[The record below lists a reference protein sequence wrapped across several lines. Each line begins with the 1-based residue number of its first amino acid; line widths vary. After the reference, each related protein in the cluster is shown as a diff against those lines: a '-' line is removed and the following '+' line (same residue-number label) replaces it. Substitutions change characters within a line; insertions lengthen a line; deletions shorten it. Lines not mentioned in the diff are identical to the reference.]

1 MFWSTQDPS
10 SGSQSQYLA
19 KITSMVALC
28 LSIGKV
34 FSVMAAYAAITLTT
48 FHIDKHSGTILVNL
62 ARY

>member
-1 MFWSTQDPS
+1 MFRSMQEPS
-10 SGSQSQYLA
+10 SGSQIQYLA
-19 KITSMVALC
+19 KITSMVPLC

-34 FSVMAAYAAITLTT
+34 FSVMAAYAALTLTT